1 MRSFS
6 DFPTLLFP
14 EPSSCHRSNRRRS
27 RVLLDKAWAKQL
39 DVHRSSGS
47 YRLDRREL
55 GARLHRHGVGE
66 MLAREWEID
75 PAYTNV
81 GFFAKYLMLSNVRGE
96 FREVAGTLRLG
107 DLPEESSVEITV
119 HASSIDTGLS
129 VRDEHLRSED
139 FLDVDN
145 HPVLRFRS
153 TWVKRVRD
161 NVFDMRGDLT
171 IKGITRPV
179 ALEVCYLGAA
189 RDPNGKLKAAF
200 EARGSIDREE
210 FGLTWNQRL
219 KSGGFLLDRHVNLQ
233 IEAQATPKLAA

>member
-1 MRSFS
+1 
-6 DFPTLLFP
+6 LLG
-14 EPSSCHRSNRRRS
+14 
-27 RVLLDKAWAKQL
+27 KAWAKQL

-55 GARLHRHGVGE
+55 AARLQGLEAGE
-66 MLAREWEID
+66 MSAREWEID
-75 PAYTNV
+75 PAHTNV
-81 GFFAKYLMLSNVRGE
+81 GFIAKYLRLSNVRGE
-96 FREVAGTLRLG
+96 FRQFAGTLRLG
-107 DLPEESSVEITV
+107 DVPEESSVDITV
-119 HASSIDTGLS
+119 QTSSIDTGLS

-153 TWVKRVRD
+153 TWVKRVYD
-161 NVFDMRGDLT
+161 NLFEMRGDLT

-189 RDPNGKLKAAF
+189 RDPNGRLKAAF

-210 FGLTWNQRL
+210 FGLNWNQRL
-219 KSGGFLLDRHVNLQ
+219 TSGGFLLDRHVNLQ
-233 IEAQATPKLAA
+233 IEAQATPRLAA